1 MRSGFAPTRFLQ
13 MLSQALLSAAFCI
26 APALAAAQAS
36 ATDHAHYL
44 AGAETP
50 LSTAAIVAGI
60 LNYTAWP
67 GPSRSLTV
75 CISRSSREAPDLAQQ
90 LEQTKTRHQL
100 LLTRIE
106 ANTPLPEN
114 CDLVYFDGWS
124 APAARMALR
133 KLDHKPVLTIGH
145 EPEFCSDGGLFCLS
159 KAGSSTRFEVNL
171 DAVTRS
177 GLRVNAQVLRL
188 AKPRGQVSKS

>member
-1 MRSGFAPTRFLQ
+1 MRSGFASTRFRQRL
-13 MLSQALLSAAFCI
+13 LQALLSAAFCI
-26 APALAAAQAS
+26 APALAAAQNS
-36 ATDHAHYL
+36 ATDHAHNL

-67 GPSRSLTV
+67 GPSRSLSA
-75 CISRSSREAPDLAQQ
+75 CITRSSREAHDLLQQ
-90 LEQTKTRHQL
+90 LEQSKIRHPL
-100 LLTRIE
+100 LLLRVE
-106 ANTPLPEN
+106 ANSPLPEA
-114 CDLVYFDGWS
+114 CDLVYFEGWS
-124 APAARMALR
+124 GPAARSALR
-133 KLDHKPVLTIGH
+133 KLDRKPVLTIGH

-188 AKPRGQVSKS
+188 AKPRGQASKS